1 MKKATLLVM
10 VLVMLLLATPAFA
23 GPKEPV
29 GDRILLACDQGER
42 YCQGTQE
49 FPANTPFHIRHGWL
63 LFPTWGD
70 QPGQFTFVLEL
81 DGTTVRPTYV
91 DRWTEVTEW
100 GPVLRRS
107 WVYNFPD
114 GMSGVHTFV
123 GSWTWPCGLAL
134 EWGLVDECANPMAD
148 FVWARGEYEIT
159 FYE

>member
-1 MKKATLLVM
+1 MKKTTLLVM
-10 VLVMLLLATPAFA
+10 VLVTLLLATPAFA

-29 GDRILLACDQGER
+29 GNQIELYCDPGEP

-49 FPANTPFHIRHGWL
+49 FPAGTPFHISHGWL

-70 QPGQFTFVLEL
+70 EPGQFTFELEL
-81 DGTTVRPTYV
+81 DGTIVSPTYV
-91 DRWTEVTEW
+91 DSWTELTEW
-100 GPVLRRS
+100 GPVLYRD
-107 WVYNFPD
+107 WVYNYPD
-114 GMSGVHTFV
+114 GMSGVHTLV
-123 GSWTWPCGLAL
+123 GSWICPCGLAL